1 MEERRIDSTTNHLYK
16 RSGAKAERSFADR
29 TIERE

>member
-1 MEERRIDSTTNHLYK
+1 MEERRIHSATHHLYK
-16 RSGAKAERSFADR
+16 RGGAKAERRFPDR

>member
-1 MEERRIDSTTNHLYK
+1 MEERRIHSTTHHLYK
-16 RSGAKAERSFADR
+16 RGGAEAERSFADR